1 MRLLTQKS
9 PLCHLWA
16 RPIRRLGASRASCS
30 ASVLEVRVCRMI
42 YLYGYVRV
50 VAALQVAP
58 DVRIRPCNPLG
69 KRSRGARHTTRTRLL
84 YATSINIAQKKL
96 WSPIERIALPRASKH
111 KSACSRCVTSLMS
124 GQHVYTYIHL
134 HTYIHSGLQRTIDW
148 AAESGHWHLT

>member
-1 MRLLTQKS
+1 MNPRAHGTGRSGWGGTSDMEYSNGISVHGMVLSNCARSGSHECVCLLRKPSLSLMDASDKS
-9 PLCHLWA
+9 S
-16 RPIRRLGASRASCS
+16 IRRLGASRASGS

-84 YATSINIAQKKL
+84 YANTS
-96 WSPIERIALPRASKH
+96 WDR
-111 KSACSRCVTSLMS
+111 SRTDM
-124 GQHVYTYIHL
+124 I
-134 HTYIHSGLQRTIDW
+134 GLY
-148 AAESGHWHLT
+148 AHNH